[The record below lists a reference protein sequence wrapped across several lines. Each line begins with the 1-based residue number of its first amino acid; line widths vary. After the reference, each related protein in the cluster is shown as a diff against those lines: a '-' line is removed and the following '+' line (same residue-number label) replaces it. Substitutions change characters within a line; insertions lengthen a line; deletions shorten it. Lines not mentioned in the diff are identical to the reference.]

1 MSNTH
6 LKTAL
11 GYMRRSPFQA
21 LSAVFVLSLT
31 FFVAT
36 MLSVLVY
43 SSSKVLNYFETRP
56 QIIAFLKDE
65 ATTETISALQHKLSA
80 DSRVKEVRYVTKEE
94 ALSIYKKATADNP
107 LLGELVSPSI
117 FPASLE
123 FSVIDLAHTEEVL
136 KEIKSEAIV
145 ESVGFTASLGGEKTL
160 QDVVGRLQ
168 KITWYI
174 RIGGGVFV
182 GILGFASFMVLLVII
197 SMRMAMRKEEI
208 EILGLIGA
216 TPGFIR
222 SPIIL
227 EAVIYSAIG
236 VFVGWMTTFIL
247 ILYLAPTLVAYFGQ
261 IPILPRGT
269 GGLFTLFGI
278 VLLGE
283 LIIGNLLALVGSL
296 IAVSR
301 ARKSR

>member
-1 MSNTH
+1 MANLH
-6 LKTAL
+6 LRTAF

-21 LSAVFVLSLT
+21 IAAIFVLSLT

-36 MLSVLVY
+36 LLSVLVY
-43 SSSKVLNYFETRP
+43 SSGRVLNYFETRP
-56 QIIAFLKDE
+56 QIIAFLKDDAKTE
-65 ATTETISALQHKLSA
+65 AISALQHKLTI
-80 DSRVKEVRYVTKEE
+80 DTRIKEVRYVSKEE
-94 ALSIYKKATADNP
+94 ALAIYKNATSDNP

-123 FSVIDLAHTEEVL
+123 FSVIDLSHTEEVL

-145 ESVGFTASLGGEKTL
+145 DSVGFTASLGGEKTL
-160 QDVVGRLQ
+160 QDVVGRLER
-168 KITWYI
+168 ISLYI
-174 RIGGGVFV
+174 KIGGGTFV
-182 GILGFASFMVLLVII
+182 GILGAASFMVLLVII

-227 EAVIYSAIG
+227 EAIIYADIG
-236 VFVGWMTTFIL
+236 VFIGWIFTFISV
-247 ILYLAPTLVAYFGQ
+247 LYLAPTLISYFGQ
-261 IPILPRGT
+261 IPILPQGT
-269 GGLFTLFGI
+269 LGLFELFGI
-278 VLLGE
+278 ILIGE
-283 LIIGNLLALVGSL
+283 LFIGNFLALIGSL

-301 ARKSR
+301 ARKNR

>member
-21 LSAVFVLSLT
+21 LSAIFVLSLT

-36 MLSVLVY
+36 LLSVLVY

-56 QIIAFLKDE
+56 QVIAFLKDE

-123 FSVIDLAHTEEVL
+123 FSVVDLSHTEEVL

-160 QDVVGRLQ
+160 QDVVGRLE

-174 RIGGGVFV
+174 RIGGSIFV
-182 GILGFASFMVLLVII
+182 GTLGIASFTVLLVII

-227 EAVIYSAIG
+227 EAVIYSIIG
-236 VFVGWMTTFIL
+236 VFVGWISTFIL
-247 ILYLAPTLVAYFGQ
+247 ILYLAPTLVSYFGQ
-261 IPILPRGT
+261 IPILPKGA
-269 GGLFTLFGI
+269 GGIFILFGI
-278 VLLGE
+278 ILMGE
-283 LIIGNLLALVGSL
+283 FIMGNLLALVGSL

-301 ARKSR
+301 ARKNR

>member
-1 MSNTH
+1 MTSTH
-6 LKTAL
+6 FKTAL

-21 LSAVFVLSLT
+21 LAAIFVLSLT

-36 MLSVLVY
+36 MLSILVY
-43 SSSKVLNYFETRP
+43 SSSKILNYFETRP

-65 ATTETISALQHKLSA
+65 AKDEAISALQHKLSS
-80 DSRVKEVRYVTKEE
+80 DPRIKEVRYVTKEE

-123 FSVIDLAHTEEVL
+123 FSVVDLAHTEEVL

-145 ESVGFTASLGGEKTL
+145 DSVGFTASLGGEKTL
-160 QDVVGRLQ
+160 QDVVSRLQ

-182 GILGFASFMVLLVII
+182 GILGIASFTVLLVII

-227 EAVIYSAIG
+227 EAAIYSIIG
-236 VFVGWMTTFIL
+236 VFVGWISTFIL
-247 ILYLAPTLVAYFGQ
+247 ILYLAPTLLAYFGQ

-269 GGLFTLFGI
+269 GGIFILFGLI
-278 VLLGE
+278 LVGE
-283 LIIGNLLALVGSL
+283 LIVGNLLALVGSL
-296 IAVSR
+296 LAVAR
-301 ARKSR
+301 ARKNR